1 MRTIY
6 SARRNLAFEIA
17 RIFTFI
23 KTRVMITK
31 LTLTLNQEVIDAAKS
46 YAKRN
51 GKSLSAIVENYLRS
65 LDHESTGKEALAP
78 EVKRLLGSVKLRKD
92 FDYKKDL
99 QAAIL
104 KKHTS

>member
-1 MRTIY
+1 MWTIF
-6 SARRNLAFEIA
+6 SIRRHLAFEIT
-17 RIFTFI
+17 RIFTTL

-31 LTLTLNQEVIDAAKS
+31 LTLTLNQEVIDSAKA

-65 LDHESTGKEALAP
+65 LDRESEKKEALAP
-78 EVKRLLGSVKLRKD
+78 EVKRLLGSVKLSKD

-104 KKHTS
+104 NKYSS

>member
-1 MRTIY
+1 MWTIF
-6 SARRNLAFEIA
+6 SIHRQLAFEIT
-17 RIFTFI
+17 RIFTSL

-31 LTLTLNQEVIDAAKS
+31 LTLTLNQEVIDSAKA

-65 LDHESTGKEALAP
+65 LDRESEKKEVLAP
-78 EVKRLLGSVKLRKD
+78 EVKRLLGSVKLSKD

-104 KKHTS
+104 KKYSS

>member
-1 MRTIY
+1 MWTIF
-6 SARRNLAFEIA
+6 SIHRHLAFEIT
-17 RIFTFI
+17 RIFTTL
-23 KTRVMITK
+23 KTRVMMTK
-31 LTLTLNQEVIDAAKS
+31 LTLTLNQEVIDSAKA

-65 LDHESTGKEALAP
+65 LDRESEKKEALAP
-78 EVKRLLGSVKLRKD
+78 EVKRLLGSVKLSKD

-104 KKHTS
+104 KKYSS